1 MSKCT
6 CELFEIVKFAR
17 RYEVKIARRPARTV
31 EATGDTPYEEVLD
44 FVTSKNGNNVLMV
57 KLTVEF

>member
-6 CELFEIVKFAR
+6 CKLFEIVKFAR
-17 RYEVKIARRPARTV
+17 WYEVKIARRPASTV

-44 FVTSKNGNNVLMV
+44 FVTSKNGDNVLRV
-57 KLTVEF
+57 KLTVGF